1 MDGQDPSDPTGALGP
16 NAWIVDEMRDRWL
29 ADPDSV
35 DAGWRALFE
44 GGEPAA
50 AGAQPAEARPAAAA
64 DSPDVGAP
72 PERSFAATTAATAND
87 LQLEMPTRA
96 EPLRHQTP
104 RPVPDP
110 AADHTPTGEL
120 IRGVG
125 ARIVANMEASLA
137 VPDRDELPRHPRE
150 APGDKPQ
157 DRQRLPGPQAGR
169 EGFVHP
175 SHRVRGRA
183 SHRRHRRCHEQHL
196 HHRRRRG
203 GRGSFALSTSGWG
216 SPSTCPG
223 QTAPAP

>member
-1 MDGQDPSDPTGALGP
+1 MDGQDPSDPTGTLGP

-50 AGAQPAEARPAAAA
+50 ARAQPAEARPSAAA

-96 EPLRHQTP
+96 EPPRDQTP

-110 AADHTPTGEL
+110 PADHTPTGEL

-137 VPDRDELPRHPRE
+137 VPTARGFRDI
-150 APGDKPQ
+150 
-157 DRQRLPGPQAGR
+157 
-169 EGFVHP
+169 
-175 SHRVRGRA
+175 
-183 SHRRHRRCHEQHL
+183 
-196 HHRRRRG
+196 
-203 GRGSFALSTSGWG
+203 
-216 SPSTCPG
+216 
-223 QTAPAP
+223 PA